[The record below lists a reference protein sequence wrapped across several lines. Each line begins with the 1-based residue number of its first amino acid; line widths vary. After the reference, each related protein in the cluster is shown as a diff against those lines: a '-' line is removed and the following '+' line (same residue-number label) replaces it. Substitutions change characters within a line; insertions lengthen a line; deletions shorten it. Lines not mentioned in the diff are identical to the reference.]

1 MSTPPVPAP
10 PTATSGAELVR
21 GRLMQ
26 QSLGV
31 LLDRVRGAREVL
43 PHLAALERAL
53 GAMGSGAIARLPRTA
68 LTKICSQLS
77 SLPLPPNDPPL
88 HDLLSRLLDALEGPH
103 RAGNF
108 LSTFGGNSQLQ
119 VSEASHSDFAAVS
132 RAYGTT
138 WTDGAPPRQREP
150 EALTQPV
157 KPPDTAPASAS

>member
-1 MSTPPVPAP
+1 MSSTPSPAP
-10 PTATSGAELVR
+10 AVATTGADLVR

-26 QSLGV
+26 HSLGK
-31 LLDRVRGAREVL
+31 LLDQVRGARDVL

-53 GAMGSGAIARLPRTA
+53 GALGSSAIARLSRIA

-103 RAGNF
+103 RAGHF

-119 VSEASHSDFAAVS
+119 VSEASHSDFAAV
-132 RAYGTT
+132 ALEQ
-138 WTDGAPPRQREP
+138 GA
-150 EALTQPV
+150 TS
-157 KPPDTAPASAS
+157 PDTVPASGL